1 MTVRFGLL
9 ALLAEQPT
17 HGYQL
22 KTDFERRTGGSW
34 ALNIGQVYTT
44 LQRLERDGLVRAE
57 PPGGK
62 TGPEAEAEAEGEGE
76 TQVSDRTDYRI
87 TTSGRQQLEAWFAS
101 PVVPDGPAR
110 DELTIKVLLAI
121 AASDVDV
128 TDVLQRQRSATLA
141 QLQAYTRRKAQ
152 ADPDRDLAW
161 LMLLDALIFKA
172 EAEVRWLD
180 ACDARISRHT
190 GRI

>member
-1 MTVRFGLL
+1 MSVRYGLL
-9 ALLAEQPT
+9 ALLAEEPT
-17 HGYQL
+17 HGYHL
-22 KTDFERRTGGSW
+22 KTAFENRTGGSW

-44 LQRLERDGLVRAE
+44 LQRLERDGLV
-57 PPGGK
+57 
-62 TGPEAEAEAEGEGE
+62 EAERSDDAASE
-76 TQVSDRTDYRI
+76 SDRTDYRI
-87 TTSGRQQLEAWFAS
+87 TRAGRAQLDEWFAS
-101 PVVPDGPAR
+101 PVVPEGPPR

-121 AASDVDV
+121 AANDVDV

-152 ADPDRDLAW
+152 ADPQKEVAF

-180 ACDARISRHT
+180 ACEARIRRQTARS
-190 GRI
+190 

>member
-1 MTVRFGLL
+1 MKREEVRRMSVRYGLL
-9 ALLAEQPT
+9 ALLAEEPT
-17 HGYQL
+17 HGYHL
-22 KTDFERRTGGSW
+22 KTALENRTGGSW

-44 LQRLERDGLVRAE
+44 LQRLERDGLVETDTAAHSA
-57 PPGGK
+57 PGGVER
-62 TGPEAEAEAEGEGE
+62 T
-76 TQVSDRTDYRI
+76 DRTDYRI
-87 TTSGRQQLEAWFAS
+87 TLAGRAQLDEWFAS
-101 PVVPDGPAR
+101 PVVPEGPPR

-121 AASDVDV
+121 AANDIDV

-152 ADPDRDLAW
+152 ADPEKDVAF

-180 ACDARISRHT
+180 ACEARIRRQN
-190 GRI
+190 GRS